1 VRTQAKRGAYVL
13 PDAYLEGSGF
23 IDLCARIGG
32 GGKLL
37 PRSTPSSST
46 STAKRVDES
55 SPLDYENSN
64 GSYEDSAAAKLESG
78 SPLHD
83 GLNVSEQNEA
93 GVDSGEGQQSF
104 RADRRLLRLIISR
117 EFFKAAKARYQKTAG
132 SSNSVVTA
140 VAAAPVVIAAPSF
153 ST

>member
-1 VRTQAKRGAYVL
+1 
-13 PDAYLEGSGF
+13 
-23 IDLCARIGG
+23 LCARIGG

-37 PRSTPSSST
+37 PRSIPSSSS
-46 STAKRVDES
+46 STAAKKSADDS

-83 GLNVSEQNEA
+83 GLNVSEQDET

-117 EFFKAAKARYQKTAG
+117 EFFKAAKTRYQKTTVEAA
-132 SSNSVVTA
+132 A
-140 VAAAPVVIAAPSF
+140 VATTPVVEVAAPSF

>member
-1 VRTQAKRGAYVL
+1 
-13 PDAYLEGSGF
+13 
-23 IDLCARIGG
+23 LCARIGG

-37 PRSTPSSST
+37 PRSVPSNTS
-46 STAKRVDES
+46 STAKRSADES

-83 GLNVSEQNEA
+83 GLNVSEQDEA

-117 EFFKAAKARYQKTAG
+117 EFFKAAKTRYQKTSAEAA
-132 SSNSVVTA
+132 A
-140 VAAAPVVIAAPSF
+140 VAATPVVLAAPSF